1 MRTLSRFVALSEG
14 RVMSFFPSVLVVLL
28 EVNTLVLA
36 AIMSVDLTIGQSHA
50 DGGSPN
56 YSTSRYID

>member
-1 MRTLSRFVALSEG
+1 
-14 RVMSFFPSVLVVLL
+14 MSFFPSVLLVVLL